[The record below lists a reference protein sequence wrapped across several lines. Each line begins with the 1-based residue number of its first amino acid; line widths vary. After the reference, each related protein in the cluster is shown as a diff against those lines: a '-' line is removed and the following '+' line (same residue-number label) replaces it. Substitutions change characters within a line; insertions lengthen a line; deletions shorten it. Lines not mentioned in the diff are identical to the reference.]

1 MNKTL
6 LVIGAAVIGYVGLNF
21 TAVRMDLNK
30 MLNSGELAGVE
41 QCVLLS
47 KSSLVA
53 EETIR
58 NACVEGFHVALF
70 DNELAVGRAG
80 PRERSGAVYWEGRVS
95 NNTSEYVTTWGELG
109 VSFFDDQGEKTE
121 VNVELS
127 LWIEPQ
133 TEQEISA
140 ELRDVNPEDYED
152 YEFCDH
158 DAEEASLRSC
168 MTWRWAQIK
177 GLKI

>member
-6 LVIGAAVIGYVGLNF
+6 LVIGAAVIAYVGLNF

-30 MLNSGELAGVE
+30 MMNSGELAGVE
-41 QCVLLS
+41 QCVSLS

-58 NACVEGFHVALF
+58 NACVEDFHVRLF
-70 DNELAVGRAG
+70 ESELAVGRAG
-80 PRERSGAVYWEGRVS
+80 PQERSGAVYWEGRVS

-109 VSFFDDQGEKTE
+109 VNLFDAQGEKTE
-121 VNVELS
+121 VKVNLS

-140 ELRDVNPEDYED
+140 ELRDVNPEDFEG
-152 YEFCDH
+152 YEFCDY
-158 DAEEASLRSC
+158 DEEEETFRSC
-168 MTWRWAQIK
+168 LTWRWAQIK